1 MTDQSTSHRAAA
13 GGKKVVLLPDHAFFV
28 RVVPVAAGAT
38 AADAAGQ
45 AELAL
50 EGLSPFPAAQLCYGY
65 FHPPGAD
72 HLLVYAA
79 YRRRFTTADAA
90 AWAEAEAVLPA
101 FAVWLGLAPARPLAL
116 MVSGGDCLTALGWNG
131 RDPVPVVVAPKA
143 LAPDATAEEREAA
156 RTQLETQ
163 LAGLPP
169 PVEIAAPAGTDSRP
183 GDDGA
188 VFHSGT
194 VTARLT
200 LEQLDALDVRDK
212 AELAGLRRQRER
224 DFRIWRV
231 FAGCMAAIGLAAVRE
246 VALVGGR
253 VWLGARKALAAAQA
267 PAVQVI
273 ETRRSLA
280 TRIDELSTRR
290 LMPIRMLEIA
300 NEKRPPTIQFLRAAT
315 KGLFALEIEGQTAA
329 TPDVFNYEAALKQ
342 LPACDHTNLGQT
354 TDRGGITRFTLTV
367 TFKPEALRPATPPT
381 P

>member
-1 MTDQSTSHRAAA
+1 MPRFKRSAAA
-13 GGKKVVLLPDHAFFV
+13 GKKVVLLPDHAFFV
-28 RVVPVAAGAT
+28 RVVSLAGGMPPEGI
-38 AADAAGQ
+38 AGQ

-90 AWAEAEAVLPA
+90 LWAEAEAVLPA
-101 FAVWLGLAPARPLAL
+101 FAVWLGLAPTRPLAL
-116 MVSGGDCLTALGWNG
+116 LVSGGDSMAALGWNG
-131 RDPVPVVVAPKA
+131 RDPVPVVVAVKA
-143 LAPDATAEEREAA
+143 LASDATAEEREAA
-156 RTQLETQ
+156 RAQLESQ
-163 LAGLPP
+163 LTGLPP
-169 PVEIAAPAGTDSRP
+169 PVEIAAPAGSDSRA
-183 GDDGA
+183 GDDGV
-188 VFHSGT
+188 VFHSGA

-200 LEQLDALDVRDK
+200 TEQLDALDVRDK
-212 AELAGLRRQRER
+212 TELAGLRRARER
-224 DFRIWRV
+224 NLHIWRV
-231 FAGCMAAIGLAAVRE
+231 FAGCTAAIGLAAVLE
-246 VALVGGR
+246 LALLGGR
-253 VWLGARKALAAAQA
+253 LWLGARKTLATAQA

-300 NEKRPPTIQFLRAAT
+300 NEKRPQTIQFLRAAT
-315 KGLFALEIEGQTAA
+315 KGLFALEIEGQTTA
-329 TPDVFNYEAALKQ
+329 TPDVFNYEAALRQ
-342 LPACDHTNLGQT
+342 LPACDHTELGQT

-367 TFKPEALRPATPPT
+367 TLKPDALRPAAPP